1 MSYQTVY
8 VHCPQVS
15 QQRKFST
22 DVLICPT
29 KALLLLKKPCAFS
42 FSCFYELKSNLRHTV
57 FPFHSVIRFD
67 TSYLKYNGIHTTSK
81 PAQQESSS
89 MRSTCLCFKPVFM
102 PCGVPWDL
110 YENMTMIWCILPESL
125 EHKCD
130 WIENV
135 AHTVKTT
142 LQKNPGWLIHERLNI
157 KGFGAGVSD
166 VKITY
171 SVRV

>member
-29 KALLLLKKPCAFS
+29 KALLLLKKPYAFS
-42 FSCFYELKSNLRHTV
+42 FSCIYELKSNLRHTV

-89 MRSTCLCFKPVFM
+89 MRSTCLCFKTVFM

-110 YENMTMIWCILPESL
+110 YENMTMMVHFAWVSWTQVWLDWKRCTYCKNHTSEKSMRIDSWAAEYKGIWCR
-125 EHKCD
+125 CV
-130 WIENV
+130 WCENY
-135 AHTVKTT
+135 
-142 LQKNPGWLIHERLNI
+142 I
-157 KGFGAGVSD
+157 FC
-166 VKITY
+166 
-171 SVRV
+171 